1 MKFVWIKK
9 LLKYKDLSF
18 RVVSVIEMTLYAKM
32 LTPDL
37 QRHRSL
43 LIETLIKM
51 WLKYRGFY
59 ELKSVVDNFSVVS
72 YKQEMCNSLL
82 QWTHKWKQFKYRV
95 SNETW
100 QLVNGFECLLPYI
113 ILDIKDFFQFISLTH
128 SFTQIYFTFEINFL

>member
-1 MKFVWIKK
+1 
-9 LLKYKDLSF
+9 
-18 RVVSVIEMTLYAKM
+18 MTLYAKM

-72 YKQEMCNSLL
+72 YKQEMCN
-82 QWTHKWKQFKYRV
+82 
-95 SNETW
+95 
-100 QLVNGFECLLPYI
+100 
-113 ILDIKDFFQFISLTH
+113 
-128 SFTQIYFTFEINFL
+128 